1 MLGIGR
7 KRTKLD
13 PSPTQPPLSAK
24 DQNPKSYKRVTMGIR
39 RGSSPTATK
48 QHKNNGINVY

>member
-1 MLGIGR
+1 MIGVAS

-13 PSPTQPPLSAK
+13 PSPQQPPLSAK
-24 DQNPKSYKRVTMGIR
+24 DRNPKSFKRVIMGIR
-39 RGSSPTATK
+39 KGANAQATK